1 MQRFKSWDEIE
12 ETIEG
17 GPTEAESKLKTAVEA
32 GEFCVLGTGD
42 LPPEPD
48 DWSSLPTDRHIRA
61 DVLRFFLLGGGQ
73 DCPAT
78 EFGVGLEDA
87 LISGTLDLMDCEIT
101 GNMLLNNCMFQH
113 GIYATRCTALK
124 NVSLNSCKLP
134 FLEAAGL
141 NVGYQ
146 MDCNNAEFQS
156 TVGRALTLQ
165 GANIGQGLFL
175 SSVKVSGEANLASL
189 IIGGQLD
196 CSGAG
201 FKNQGGRALNLQDAD
216 IGQSLFLKS
225 AKFIGEADLKNL
237 KTGGQLS
244 CTGAEFQNESRRAL
258 NLQRADIG
266 QGFIF
271 RNQTTV
277 QGLVDLA
284 AASCGE
290 LVDDLDCWPDPTQ
303 GRKNLILDGFTYR
316 RIIGPTDART
326 RLKWLARG
334 DHWNGGFFPQP
345 YKQLAKV
352 LDDMGHEAD
361 AKAVRISLAQKLAR
375 NSRNERIWFAGT
387 ELAFLKALLP
397 LPIIWVW
404 HMALH
409 FLTDFGYRPMKS
421 FYWLVLL
428 WILATTFAH
437 FAWEEGSFA
446 PNSAVAL
453 QSENWATYS
462 ADHSYPP
469 HPNPA
474 KDWSLTST
482 IGRDWES
489 FNRYAYAADLVV
501 PIIDLGQTDAW
512 APSTTRGPAGVIL
525 WWARWVFTLAGW
537 IVTALG
543 AAALTG
549 IIRRE

>member
-17 GPTEAESKLKTAVEA
+17 GPTEAERTLIQRLRRAEDLVSNPGKPRFPNVKWSDVIA
-32 GEFCVLGTGD
+32 GKYD
-42 LPPEPD
+42 
-48 DWSSLPTDRHIRA
+48 DRHIRA
-61 DVLRFFLLGGGQ
+61 TVLKTILLNFRFDPSDLQSLRIESCF
-73 DCPAT
+73 
-78 EFGVGLEDA
+78 
-87 LISGTLDLMDCEIT
+87 ISGPLDLSRQAE
-101 GNMLLNNCMFQH
+101 LPSFHANNCVFEC
-113 GIYATRCTALK
+113 GFKATSAQWTQDLQLTHCHIPYLHA
-124 NVSLNSCKLP
+124 S
-134 FLEAAGL
+134 G
-141 NVGYQ
+141 
-146 MDCNNAEFQS
+146 AE
-156 TVGRALTLQ
+156 L
-165 GANIGQGLFL
+165 
-175 SSVKVSGEANLASL
+175 
-189 IIGGQLD
+189 GGQLNAD
-196 CSGAG
+196 GSSFGVTKEPDTVEPDQTEP
-201 FKNQGGRALNLQDAD
+201 FTLNLQDAKIRD
-216 IGQSLFLKS
+216 GALLRKTYFSGTVMMGNLKVGGELNFQYASFCGAAAHSQCNVSKS
-225 AKFIGEADLKNL
+225 ANDSSAHIALDLTDATIG
-237 KTGGQLS
+237 KT
-244 CTGAEFQNESRRAL
+244 FYF
-258 NLQRADIG
+258 ADITDCAG
-266 QGFIF
+266 
-271 RNQTTV
+271 NVKLTNLSTTTFCDC
-277 QGLVDLA
+277 GTKLA
-284 AASCGE
+284 AS
-290 LVDDLDCWPDPTQ
+290 DRHRNTPKLD
-303 GRKNLILDGFTYR
+303 LDGFTYSR
-316 RIIGPTDART
+316 VQGATDAKT
-326 RLKWLARG
+326 RLIWLEQGENLTPAERE
-334 DHWNGGFFPQP
+334 FFPQP

-361 AKAVRISLAQKLAR
+361 AKTVRISLAQQLAR

-428 WILATTFAH
+428 WGLATVPAH

-453 QSENWATYS
+453 QSDSWAKYE
-462 ADHSYPP
+462 ADDNLSP

-512 APSTTRGPAGVIL
+512 APSTTRGPWGWHL

-549 IIRRE
+549 VIRRE

>member
-12 ETIEG
+12 PTA
-17 GPTEAESKLKTAVEA
+17 TEAEWKLKEAVEA
-32 GEFCVLGTGD
+32 GDVCRLGNGD
-42 LPPEPD
+42 LPPEPEQPD
-48 DWSSLPTDRHIRA
+48 DWSDPPSDRHIRA
-61 DVLRFFLLGGGQ
+61 DVLRFFLLGG
-73 DCPAT
+73 CSNASVT
-78 EFGVGLEDA
+78 EVGIRLA
-87 LISGTLDLMDCEIT
+87 GAFISGELHLNDCVLPW
-101 GNMLLNNCMFQH
+101 NMQIHNCLFQH
-113 GIYATRCTALK
+113 GISAIRCNALK
-124 NVSLNSCKLP
+124 NVRLLACKLP
-134 FLEAAGL
+134 FLEAASL

-146 MDCNNAEFQS
+146 MSCNNTEFQS

-165 GANIGQGLFL
+165 GANIGHGLFL
-175 SSVKVSGEANLASL
+175 SSVKISGEANLASL
-189 IIGGQLD
+189 TNGGQLD
-196 CSGAG
+196 CSGAE
-201 FKNQGGRALNLQDAD
+201 FKNEGGRALNLQGATISHD
-216 IGQSLFLKS
+216 LFLRA
-225 AKFIGEADLKNL
+225 AKIFGEADLNSL
-237 KTGGQLS
+237 TIGGQLECS
-244 CTGAEFQNESRRAL
+244 GAEFQNKRKWAL
-258 NLQRADIG
+258 NLQSADIG

-271 RNQTTV
+271 RDQTTV

-303 GRKNLILDGFTYR
+303 GHKNLILDGFTYR

-334 DHWNGGFFPQP
+334 DHWNGEFFPQP

-361 AKAVRISLAQKLAR
+361 AKMVRISLAQKLAR
-375 NSRNERIWFAGT
+375 NSRKERIWFAGT

-428 WILATTFAH
+428 WGLATIPAH

-453 QSENWATYS
+453 QSDSWAKYD
-462 ADHSYPP
+462 ADDNLSP

-501 PIIDLGQTDAW
+501 PIIDLGQTEAW
-512 APSTTRGPAGVIL
+512 APSTTRGPWGWHL

-549 IIRRE
+549 VIRRE

>member
-12 ETIEG
+12 PTA
-17 GPTEAESKLKTAVEA
+17 TEAEWKLKEAVEA
-32 GEFCVLGTGD
+32 GYVCRLGTGD
-42 LPPEPD
+42 LPPEPEQPD
-48 DWSSLPTDRHIRA
+48 DWSDPPSDRHIRA
-61 DVLRFFLLGGGQ
+61 DVLRFFLLGG
-73 DCPAT
+73 CKACSAT
-78 EFGVGLEDA
+78 ELGVVLEDA
-87 LISGTLDLMDCEIT
+87 LISGTLDLIDCEIT

-113 GIYATRCTALK
+113 GIYATRCTASKDLR
-124 NVSLNSCKLP
+124 LASCKLP
-134 FLEAAGL
+134 FFLARGL
-141 NVGYQ
+141 KVGGQ
-146 MDCNNAEFQS
+146 LSCSGAEFQNQGE
-156 TVGRALTLQ
+156 TALDLQ
-165 GANIGQGLFL
+165 NAKIGQSLFL

-189 IIGGQLD
+189 KIGGQLD

-201 FKNQGGRALNLQDAD
+201 FKNQGGRALNLQNAD

-225 AKFIGEADLKNL
+225 AKFIGGVDLKGL
-237 KTGGQLS
+237 MTGGDLVCS
-244 CTGAEFQNESRRAL
+244 GTEFQNKNAKAL
-258 NLQRADIG
+258 NLQSADIS

-271 RNQTTV
+271 RDQTTV
-277 QGLVDLA
+277 HGIIDLNA
-284 AASCGE
+284 AKCGD
-290 LVDDLDCWPDPTQ
+290 LVDDPDCWPDEAQ
-303 GRKNLILDGFTYR
+303 DGENFILNGFTYH
-316 RIIGPTDART
+316 RIVGSTDAHT

-334 DHWNGGFFPQP
+334 DHWNCGFFPQP

-361 AKAVRISLAQKLAR
+361 AKTVRISLAQKLAR

-387 ELAFLKALLP
+387 EFAFLKALLP

-428 WILATTFAH
+428 WGLATIPAH

-453 QSENWATYS
+453 QSDSWAKYE
-462 ADHSYPP
+462 ADDNLSP

-512 APSTTRGPAGVIL
+512 APSTTRGPWGWHL

-549 IIRRE
+549 VIRRE